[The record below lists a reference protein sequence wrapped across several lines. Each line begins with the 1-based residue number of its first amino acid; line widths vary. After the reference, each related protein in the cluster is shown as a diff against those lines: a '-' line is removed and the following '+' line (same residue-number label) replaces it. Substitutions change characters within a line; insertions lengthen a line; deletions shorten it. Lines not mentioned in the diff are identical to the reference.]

1 MRVFGIGRL
10 TKEVELKSSQS
21 GTSYLSNSIACD
33 RKYGEK
39 KTDFFNIKAF
49 SKTAESMDKFLHKG
63 SKIFIEGDIQVDEY
77 TDKTGVKKSSV
88 SIVISSWEFAE
99 GKGEK
104 SESGNNDF
112 LTVPPQI
119 LDELPFA

>member
-10 TKEVELKSSQS
+10 TKDIELKSSQS

-49 SKTAESMDKFLHKG
+49 GKTAEAMDKFLHKG

-99 GKGEK
+99 GKGESTEK
-104 SESGNNDF
+104 KDDGF
-112 LTVPPQI
+112 LNIPDSI
-119 LDELPFA
+119 MEELPFA

>member
-49 SKTAESMDKFLHKG
+49 GKTAEAMDKFLHKG
-63 SKIFIEGDIQVDEY
+63 SKIFVEGDIQVDEY

-99 GKGEK
+99 SKEEK
-104 SESGNNDF
+104 KNDF
-112 LTVPPQI
+112 ISLPEGLTE
-119 LDELPFA
+119 ELPFA